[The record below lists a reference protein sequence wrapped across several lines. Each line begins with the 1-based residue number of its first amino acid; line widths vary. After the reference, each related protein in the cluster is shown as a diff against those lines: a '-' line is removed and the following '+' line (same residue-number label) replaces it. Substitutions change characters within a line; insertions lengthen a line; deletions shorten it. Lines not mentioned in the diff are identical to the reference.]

1 MKAGLREKF
10 LVPTLLLVL
19 AGTLSTGLISLAN
32 SKNMLEKT
40 IVEQLKQNTMSISD
54 YVGSWVE
61 NRKNDVLLW
70 SAQSNIMT
78 AIGMSS
84 DTAETGSAIFVR
96 EVNEVLKEYKKAHP
110 YFAEIGVA
118 RSTGNVM
125 TNSSTDVQADTITS
139 KNIKDEKFFQKAM
152 RGELVMTEV
161 KAGDHSGKPTFV
173 IAAPVRNTQ
182 VESNDVIGVL
192 YAVVD
197 LPYFTEKFVEP
208 IKIGSSG
215 YVFIIDK
222 RGMVIAHPDKSK
234 IMQTN
239 LGRDA
244 EYGRTMLQTAEG
256 VIHSK
261 FGGQESMVAFK
272 RDPALGWSVAAVAS
286 VDELMAPVHSLA
298 MLNIFINLVIL
309 IAALV
314 VVFLVAAKVTRPIK
328 KITEA
333 LNAVAGEVSGAAK
346 QVSESSQHLA
356 QGAAEQASSIEE
368 TSASLEELSSMSH
381 HNADN
386 AREAS
391 NLSHEAHN
399 AATNGSQSMK
409 KLVKTM
415 EGINQSSRE
424 VAKVAKGIEEIAFQT
439 NLLALNAAVEAA
451 RAGDAGKGFAVVAEE
466 VRNLAQKAAEH
477 AKTTS
482 KLITESSD
490 RTQDG
495 SMQAREA
502 DTALTG
508 ILDRVEKVV
517 SLVTEIAAASTE
529 QAKGIE
535 QINNAVSMMDKVV
548 QQNSASSEESA
559 AASEEMSSQ
568 AFQLKS
574 LIDTL
579 DQQVKGASSARA
591 KPGARAP
598 REPAIADASGLS
610 RTIKPREYLSAPGAK
625 SADRKPE
632 EVIPFDED
640 DMQDF

>member
-1 MKAGLREKF
+1 
-10 LVPTLLLVL
+10 LLLVL

-32 SKNMLEKT
+32 SRSMLEKT
-40 IVEQLKQNTMSISD
+40 IVGQLKQNTTSISD
-54 YVGSWVE
+54 FVVSWVD
-61 NRKNDVLLW
+61 NRKNDVLVW
-70 SAQSNIMT
+70 SAQSVL
-78 AIGMSS
+78 MSLLGLS
-84 DTAETGSAIFVR
+84 GDTSESGSAMLLR
-96 EVNEVLKEYKKAHP
+96 EINGMLKEYKKAHP
-110 YFAEIGVA
+110 YFEEIGLSQRNGVVLTT
-118 RSTGNVM
+118 S
-125 TNSSTDVQADTITS
+125 NSEVNADMVTDKTI
-139 KNIKDEKFFQKAM
+139 KNETFFQKAM
-152 RGELVMTEV
+152 TGKFVMTEV
-161 KAGDHSGKPTFV
+161 RAGSQSGKPTFV
-173 IAAPVRNTQ
+173 LAAPVINTQ
-182 VESNDVIGVL
+182 FDSKEVIGVL

-239 LGRDA
+239 LGQDA
-244 EYGRTMLQTAEG
+244 NFGQTMLQQTEG
-256 VIHSK
+256 LIRSD
-261 FGGQESMVAFK
+261 FGGQKSMVAFK
-272 RDPALGWSVAAVAS
+272 REPSLGWSVAAVAS
-286 VDELMAPVHSLA
+286 VDELMAPVRSLA
-298 MLNIFINLVIL
+298 MLNIVINFVIL
-309 IAALV
+309 LAAMIV
-314 VVFLVAAKVTRPIK
+314 VILVAAKITRPIQ
-328 KITEA
+328 KITES
-333 LNAVAGEVSGAAK
+333 LNTVASEVSGAAK

-409 KLVKTM
+409 KLVKSM

-490 RTQDG
+490 RTRDG
-495 SMQAREA
+495 SVQASEA
-502 DTALTG
+502 DAALTG

-517 SLVTEIAAASTE
+517 SLVSEIAAASTE

-559 AASEEMSSQ
+559 AASEELSSQ

-574 LIDTL
+574 LIGTL
-579 DQQVKGASSARA
+579 DQQVKGASSGRA
-591 KPGARAP
+591 KPGAPAP
-598 REPAIADASGLS
+598 REQALADASGTA
-610 RTIKPREYLSAPGAK
+610 RTARPREYLPAPGAK
-625 SADRKPE
+625 SSDRKPE